1 MFKTRYT
8 VLAAIAGL
16 AILSAVAPPGLLM
29 MIASNAAAQTPP
41 GNATTITPSGNET
54 SSTTPSGKGTST
66 AATITLKPASGGAGS
81 NVTID
86 GKGFSP
92 GQTFRFSFDGKYL
105 LTGNMIQFAT
115 GEFSTTALV
124 PKNATSGDHEV
135 KVAGS
140 AGQNATANFA
150 VVASGNATSMAP
162 PSGNTTFSSTAPSG
176 GNENAAIGNATAVAS
191 GNGTLPG
198 LIPPGNETSPIGN
211 ATSAS
216 GIKIAALVL
225 TPTSISAGRE
235 LSVAGSGFG
244 NNQNVTLTMDG
255 KPLDTNST
263 ITTDASGTFTA
274 SVTIPVGMTAGNHQ
288 ITAKAGNGVEASAT
302 LAVAKAPTPP

>member
-29 MIASNAAAQTPP
+29 IASNAAAQTPP
-41 GNATTITPSGNET
+41 GNATATTTPSGNET
-54 SSTTPSGKGTST
+54 SSGV
-66 AATITLKPASGGAGS
+66 TITLTPTSGGAGS

-92 GQTFRFSFDGKYL
+92 GQTFGFSFDGKYL

-124 PKNATSGDHEV
+124 PKNAISGDHEV

-140 AGQNATANFA
+140 AGQNATATFA
-150 VVASGNATSMAP
+150 VTESGNATATA
-162 PSGNTTFSSTAPSG
+162 PSGNETSSSTAPA
-176 GNENAAIGNATAVAS
+176 GNETAAIGNATAASS

-198 LIPPGNETSPIGN
+198 LLPPGNETSPIGN

-216 GIKIAALVL
+216 GINIAAIVL
-225 TPTSISAGRE
+225 TPTSVNAGSE
-235 LSVAGSGFG
+235 LRVAGSGFG
-244 NNQNVTLTMDG
+244 NDQNVTLTMDG
-255 KPLDTNST
+255 NPLNTNST
-263 ITTDASGTFTA
+263 ITTNASGAFTA
-274 SVTIPVGMTAGNHQ
+274 SVTIPVGRAAGDHQ
-288 ITAKAGNGVEASAT
+288 ITAKDGSGVEASAT
-302 LAVAKAPTPP
+302 LAVTTAPTTTIPP